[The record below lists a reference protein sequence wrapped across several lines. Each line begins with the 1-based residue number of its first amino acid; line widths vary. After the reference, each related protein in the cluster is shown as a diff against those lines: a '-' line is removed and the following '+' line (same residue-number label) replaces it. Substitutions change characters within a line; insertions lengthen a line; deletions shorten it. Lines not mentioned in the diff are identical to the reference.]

1 MKIAAFSQPGSAQVR
16 LAAVTGRDRLVDLA
30 AAAGEGAADYFHD
43 MLDFLRG
50 GEAAIA
56 LARDLARSGKTVR
69 AIEEVRLRA
78 PLARPGKILAAGLN
92 YEEHRA
98 ETATAASPRPPYAE
112 GFVKLASAIVGPGDP
127 IVAWPDV
134 KQLDYE
140 GELAVVIGRTAHNVS
155 VDDALNYVAGYTAAN
170 DVSARDWQMS
180 ERSRGRSPLM
190 GKNFPTFCPLGPW
203 LVLRDE
209 IPDPQ
214 ALHLELRVNSETR
227 QSDSTAEMIFTVREM
242 VAHWSRLRLDP
253 GDLILTG
260 TPAGVAMGRKP
271 DPTSFWL
278 RPGDVVEVEIER
290 VGVLRNVVVANHT

>member
-1 MKIAAFSQPGSAQVR
+1 LGVAVSSTLSRPGSEPTNASSTCR
-16 LAAVTGRDRLVDLA
+16 PSC
-30 AAAGEGAADYFHD
+30 GAA
-43 MLDFLRG
+43 
-50 GEAAIA
+50 IV
-56 LARDLARSGKTVR
+56 LARDLAESGRAVR

-78 PLARPGKILAAGLN
+78 PLIRPGKMLAAGLN

-98 ETATAASPRPPYAE
+98 EAGAKMPRPPYPE
-112 GFVKLASAIVGPGDP
+112 GFVKLASSIIGPGDP

-140 GELAVVIGRTAHNVS
+140 GELAVVIGRTAHNVPAE
-155 VDDALNYVAGYTAAN
+155 DALDYVAGYTAVN

-190 GKNFPTFCPLGPW
+190 GKNFPTFCPMGPW
-203 LVLRDE
+203 LALRDE

-214 ALHLELRVNSETR
+214 ALRLQLRVNGEVR
-227 QSDSTAEMIFTVREM
+227 QSGSTAEMIFSVREM
-242 VAHWSRLRLDP
+242 VAHWSRLRLEP

-271 DPTSFWL
+271 DPTPFWL
-278 RPGDVVEVEIER
+278 KPGDVVEVEVER
-290 VGVLRNVVVANHT
+290 VGILRNVVIPVGEVLIGS